1 MYNIALDCHV
11 LEAFHVYFWLLK
23 NIIEDAS
30 TFWVQM
36 IRGIDALVMCSH

>member
-23 NIIEDAS
+23 NIVEDAS
-30 TFWVQM
+30 TFEFKLLGV
-36 IRGIDALVMCSH
+36 